1 MLWSGS
7 SSRTAVRDSMW
18 GLLLFAGAAWLA
30 IAWSVLRLA
39 PSDVVTVGAAVLFFG
54 ALCELVRALV
64 GMRTWWLNVGMAV
77 LFAATGGAL
86 LADRAGTYST
96 PLSLIAWFLMVRG
109 SLDVAVSVMNRGVD
123 RTWGLVM
130 TLGLVQAGLGFFAA
144 TPWAGSADPVIVT
157 LGGLCMLRAVADLTT
172 SLRLREVAH
181 AHHDVLAL
189 PPERQA
195 GVTGYSAG
203 LADYPARP
211 ETQKPDAQKP
221 DAQKPDAQKPD
232 AQKPYAKKDAQ
243 KPDTRKP
250 QSARPETQKPEAAAP
265 PAPESKARHRASAAA
280 AESFHDEVVRTT
292 ADLDTMIA
300 NAGVTGTGAAQHR
313 VPDNLPPVP
322 DTPAEVA
329 TPETP
334 RH

>member
-39 PSDVVTVGAAVLFFG
+39 PSDVVPVGAAVLFFG
-54 ALCELVRALV
+54 ALCEVVRALV
-64 GMRTWWLNVGMAV
+64 GMKTWWLNLGMAV

-86 LADRAGTYST
+86 LADRDATYST

-130 TLGLVQAGLGFFAA
+130 TLGLAQAGLGFFAA
-144 TPWAGSADPVIVT
+144 TPWAASADPVIVT

-195 GVTGYSAG
+195 GVAGYSAG

-211 ETQKPDAQKP
+211 ETPKPDARKP
-221 DAQKPDAQKPD
+221 DAR
-232 AQKPYAKKDAQ
+232 
-243 KPDTRKP
+243 KPDTQKSDTQKSDIHKSDSRRP
-250 QSARPETQKPEAAAP
+250 DAREAQSAKPDRPEPEAAAP
-265 PAPESKARHRASAAA
+265 EPKARHRASAAA

>member
-39 PSDVVTVGAAVLFFG
+39 PSDVVPVGAAVLFFG
-54 ALCELVRALV
+54 ALCEVVRALV
-64 GMRTWWLNVGMAV
+64 GMKTWWLNLGMAV

-86 LADRAGTYST
+86 LADRDATYST

-130 TLGLVQAGLGFFAA
+130 TLGLAQAGLGFFAA

-195 GVTGYSAG
+195 GVAGYSAG

-211 ETQKPDAQKP
+211 ETPKPDARKSDTPKSDTHKSDTRRP
-221 DAQKPDAQKPD
+221 DA
-232 AQKPYAKKDAQ
+232 
-243 KPDTRKP
+243 REP
-250 QSARPETQKPEAAAP
+250 QSARPETQQPAAAP
-265 PAPESKARHRASAAA
+265 PAPEPKARHRASAAA

>member
-1 MLWSGS
+1 
-7 SSRTAVRDSMW
+7 
-18 GLLLFAGAAWLA
+18 
-30 IAWSVLRLA
+30 
-39 PSDVVTVGAAVLFFG
+39 LFFG
-54 ALCELVRALV
+54 ALCEVVRALV
-64 GMRTWWLNVGMAV
+64 GMKTWWLNVGMAV

-86 LADRAGTYST
+86 LADRDATYST

-123 RTWGLVM
+123 RTWGLVL
-130 TLGLVQAGLGFFAA
+130 TLGLAQAGLGFFAA

-195 GVTGYSAG
+195 GVMGYSAG
-203 LADYPARP
+203 MADYPARP
-211 ETQKPDAQKP
+211 ETQQPDTRKPDTQKPDIQESDAQKP
-221 DAQKPDAQKPD
+221 DARKPDA
-232 AQKPYAKKDAQ
+232 
-243 KPDTRKP
+243 REP
-250 QSARPETQKPEAAAP
+250 QSAKPETQQPQAA
-265 PAPESKARHRASAAA
+265 PAPEPKARHRASAAA